1 MSRPAAE
8 VVTDARRRGAQV
20 HRVGPATTKAALL
33 ADFARA
39 LEFPDWS
46 GRNWDALVD
55 SLRDLS
61 WLPAGPHAVVW
72 TGSTALK
79 EAHPDTYET
88 ALEVLRQATAD
99 SAGTDRPLT
108 VLLTAEEEG

>member
-1 MSRPAAE
+1 VSRPAAE
-8 VVTDARRRGAQV
+8 VAADARRRGAQV
-20 HRVGPATTKAALL
+20 HRVGPATSKAALL

-39 LEFPDWS
+39 LVFPDWS

-72 TGSTALK
+72 AGSAALK
-79 EAHPDTYET
+79 EAHPGTYET

-99 SAGTDRPLT
+99 SAGTERPLT
-108 VLLTAEEEG
+108 VLLAAGEEG

>member
-8 VVTDARRRGAQV
+8 VIAEARRRGAQV
-20 HRVGPATTKAALL
+20 HRVGPATSKAALL
-33 ADFARA
+33 SDFARA

-46 GRNWDALVD
+46 GHNWDALAD

-79 EAHPDTYET
+79 EAHPARTRRRWRCCGRRRPT
-88 ALEVLRQATAD
+88 RPAP
-99 SAGTDRPLT
+99 SAR
-108 VLLTAEEEG
+108 